1 MPSYFSYKLVTP
13 EKIYLEGNAEI
24 ITVPGV
30 EGDIGFL
37 AQHTN
42 FITSIRPGI
51 IKVTKDDSAT
61 IKFYVDGGF
70 VKFSDNEMLVVAEE
84 VADESEI
91 NSENEGSKSFHRDS
105 NTYKVFEVFF
115 AVTEITNKNGP
126 FYFYKPNERKGFENQ
141 IKDYRSNQFR
151 YNLSNR

>member
-42 FITSIRPGI
+42 FITSIRI
-51 IKVTKDDSAT
+51 CVNESFLRIHLKT
-61 IKFYVDGGF
+61 
-70 VKFSDNEMLVVAEE
+70 DN
-84 VADESEI
+84 
-91 NSENEGSKSFHRDS
+91 KQ
-105 NTYKVFEVFF
+105 
-115 AVTEITNKNGP
+115 
-126 FYFYKPNERKGFENQ
+126 RK
-141 IKDYRSNQFR
+141 
-151 YNLSNR
+151 

>member
-91 NSENEGSKSFHRDS
+91 NSEFLNQKI
-105 NTYKVFEVFF
+105 
-115 AVTEITNKNGP
+115 EIYENK
-126 FYFYKPNERKGFENQ
+126 
-141 IKDYRSNQFR
+141 
-151 YNLSNR
+151 LSNASDSDKNKILSKIDSLKLLLN